1 MDKRILIFMRED
13 LLEPAGGPAAVC
25 YYYSIEQSKRNEN
38 IFDFL
43 ECEGNNK
50 ALHEKEKWLEKL
62 PGFIKAFYD
71 IVKNIIKTKMLLSG
85 IYPVDKINFGIYDI
99 VHFHDALSLYLY
111 KYQLEGYKGKV
122 ILQSH
127 TPQPQRQEL
136 IANLPKYV
144 KYFIPNLNKKYE
156 KIDRFAF
163 ERADFIV
170 FPCPEAEEP
179 YVNNWPYYKTIQENR
194 KDSYRYVLTGIPT
207 GIPKRNRESVR
218 KELGIIE
225 TDFMVSYVGRH
236 NEVKGYN
243 SLKRIGEKI
252 LNLYDDL
259 WVVCAG
265 KEEPLTRLE
274 HPRWVEIGWTKDAYS
289 YISAADVFVLS
300 NKETYFDIVMLEI
313 LSLSQVVIAS
323 RTGGNKYFEKMGC
336 DGVLLYNTEEEAVE
350 LLNKVKQM
358 TPEERTA
365 LGQKN
370 KAFYEKNHTVSAMYD
385 SYIELLKEISRTF

>member
-25 YYYSIEQSKRNEN
+25 YYYNIEQNKRNEN

-50 ALHEKEKWLEKL
+50 ALHEKEEWLEKL
-62 PGFIKAFYD
+62 PGFIKVFYD
-71 IVKNIIKTKMLLSG
+71 IVKNIVKTKILLSG

-170 FPCPEAEEP
+170 FPCPDAEEP

-194 KDSYRYVLTGIPT
+194 KDSYRYLLTGIPT
-207 GIPKRNRESVR
+207 CIPKRNKETVR

-252 LNLYDDL
+252 LNQHDDL

-313 LSLSQVVIAS
+313 LSLGQVVIAS
-323 RTGGNKYFEKMGC
+323 RTGGNKYFEKMTC
-336 DGVLLYNTEEEAVE
+336 DGVLLYDTEEEAVE
-350 LLNKVKQM
+350 LLNRVKQM
-358 TPEERTA
+358 TPEERTV

-370 KAFYEKNHTVSAMYD
+370 KAFYEKNLTVSAMYD
-385 SYIELLKEISRTF
+385 SYIELLKEISKTF